1 MGERMTKE
9 EEAWRVQY
17 LANRYLEHEP
27 IVMLQARAMDIT
39 LSACEIDHLANLP
52 LREQAGGGRKCWP
65 MSSRFQVSK
74 HCASGAVP
82 ASVCADGPRH

>member
-1 MGERMTKE
+1 MTKE

-39 LSACEIDHLANLP
+39 LSACEIDHFGKSSFT
-52 LREQAGGGRKCWP
+52 RAGGRWTE
-65 MSSRFQVSK
+65 MLAHVFEI
-74 HCASGAVP
+74 SGFETLCFRRRP
-82 ASVCADGPRH
+82 CVCMC